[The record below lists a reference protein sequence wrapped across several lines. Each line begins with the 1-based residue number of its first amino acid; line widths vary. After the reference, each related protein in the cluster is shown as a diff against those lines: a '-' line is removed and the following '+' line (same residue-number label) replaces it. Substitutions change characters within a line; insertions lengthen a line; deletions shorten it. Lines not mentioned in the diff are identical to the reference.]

1 MRFFKRNTL
10 KSFEIALGDAVFDL
24 QTERLKDNN
33 GAEIDLRYRSRQ
45 VLKYMLRHRG
55 DIVARATLAKA
66 VWDVETVSDDSVAQ
80 CIADIRR
87 ALADKSKRLLET
99 IPRKG
104 YRLVASS
111 DAKHTQAATVQDMP
125 KIPERR
131 SSPQKSVIA
140 VLPFEDHSIAGVQST
155 ALRASIAEA
164 IITDLARYPE
174 MAVISR
180 AASFQF
186 AEKQTLADVFAR
198 LKADYVLTGAL
209 QSDGVHGR
217 MNLQLVSG
225 EDHSCVWVD
234 VVDFQLEEMLLLT
247 QSIGRHVANVVG
259 AKVIDM
265 AEEQLGRGD
274 LCAILIENAARSR
287 MLRYRSKDAWRQNI
301 IEQEV
306 ALDHFPDSEWG
317 NFGQALAIRVGIEAG
332 WQIDDADAAADRA
345 EKMIARALGTAPK
358 NYLVHYAL
366 GRMHAGNGHMEQ
378 AIAAYETAARLNP
391 SSTLVLSGLVLPYLY
406 LGDTSRAQAII
417 AQAEQIDPFH
427 TDDLV
432 YKKALSLWQAG
443 DPEGARDTLLTLSG
457 LTIEDRK
464 LLAVVQLEIGQT
476 RAARDALRPFL
487 DANPDWTLECEIRN
501 QKVKWMPDHLRQT
514 WASHLETA
522 GLSR

>member
-1 MRFFKRNTL
+1 MHFIKRNNL
-10 KSFEIALGDAVFDL
+10 KSFEIALGHAVFDL
-24 QTERLKDNN
+24 QAERLNDRS
-33 GAEIDLRYRSRQ
+33 GAEIVLRYRSRQ
-45 VLKYMLRHRG
+45 VLKHLVCHRG
-55 DIVARATLAKA
+55 EIVGRAALVQA
-66 VWDVETVSDDSVAQ
+66 VWDVDTVSDDSVAQ

-87 ALADKSKRLLET
+87 ALNDTSKRLLET

-104 YRLVASS
+104 YRLEASR
-111 DAKHTQAATVQDMP
+111 AQAMP
-125 KIPERR
+125 TTTERPAL
-131 SSPQKSVIA
+131 PQKSVLA
-140 VLPFEDHSIAGVQST
+140 VLPFEDHDIAGVQST
-155 ALRASIAEA
+155 ALRAAMAEA

-186 AEKQTLADVFAR
+186 GAHQPIAAIFSR

-209 QSDGVHGR
+209 QSDGAHGR
-217 MNLQLVSG
+217 VNLQLISKG
-225 EDHSCVWVD
+225 DYACVWAD
-234 VVDFQLEEMLLLT
+234 DVDFQLQEILALT

-265 AEEQLGRGD
+265 AEAQLERGD
-274 LCAILIENAARSR
+274 LSAILIENAARSR
-287 MLRYRSKDAWRQNI
+287 MLRHRSKNAWRQNL

-332 WQIDDADAAADRA
+332 WQTKDVDAASHRA
-345 EKMIARALGTAPK
+345 QTLIARALATAPK

-366 GRMHAGNGHMEQ
+366 GRMHAGNGDMTY
-378 AIAAYETAARLNP
+378 AIAAFETAARLNP
-391 SSTLVLSGLVLPYLY
+391 SSTLVLSGLVIPYLY
-406 LGDTSRAQAII
+406 LGETSRALGII

-443 DPEGARDTLLTLSG
+443 DLEGARDTLLTFPG

-464 LLAVVQLEIGQT
+464 LLAVVQLELGQT
-476 RAARDALRPFL
+476 QAARDALMPFL
-487 DANPDWTLECEIRN
+487 DANPDWTVASESQN
-501 QKVKWMPDHLRQT
+501 QKEKWTPDHLRRT
-514 WASHLETA
+514 WVSHLESA
-522 GLSR
+522 GLRG